1 MPSTTDNL
9 VTNPTTASVFNSLHK
24 DQMSFAQLF
33 PTLYFSFPYQLG
45 IQTIWVII
53 GIVPVVVFLALVHEC
68 GHFFFGKVFDCQ
80 PKFQVFA
87 LESKIRNFISPFSIG
102 FEDSKIASQ
111 PMWKYR
117 LIATGGVL
125 FEVPIGLLTYWLGA
139 TLQPGFL
146 GSVLVIGSFF
156 RLVTSI
162 PFNLIPIEQ
171 LKNDGYQVFNR
182 P

>member
-1 MPSTTDNL
+1 
-9 VTNPTTASVFNSLHK
+9 
-24 DQMSFAQLF
+24 
-33 PTLYFSFPYQLG
+33 
-45 IQTIWVII
+45 
-53 GIVPVVVFLALVHEC
+53 
-68 GHFFFGKVFDCQ
+68 
-80 PKFQVFA
+80 
-87 LESKIRNFISPFSIG
+87 
-102 FEDSKIASQ
+102 
-111 PMWKYR
+111 MWKYR